1 MPDTFALAHAR
12 RVASRL
18 EREANWLEWQ
28 LTHTPFTRTE
38 ENRARL
44 IDLDRRWRVWAAFVE
59 LHDAAREVA
68 A

>member
-12 RVASRL
+12 RVVASL
-18 EREANWLEWQ
+18 EREANRLEATINRWPQ
-28 LTHTPFTRTE
+28 WRTP

-44 IDLDRRWRVWAAFVE
+44 IDLDRRWRVWAAFVDQ
-59 LHDAAREVA
+59 HDAARECA